1 VTKLGADIRLGVEAT
16 PAVIEAEK
24 PDVII
29 LATGGH
35 PSHGDVKGAD
45 LAVTTW
51 DMLSGA
57 VEPAEN
63 ILIYDGT
70 GQHHAPSCAEF
81 LAKRG
86 ALVEIATQD
95 RMVGEEVGAT
105 NQPIHLRELYKL
117 GVVLSPNL
125 QLTEIYREGN
135 KLVAVLRNEF
145 THEEEERL
153 VDQIV
158 VEFGTLPNDA
168 LYFDLKERSINRG
181 EMDLQS
187 LVEGRPQPHKAN
199 GHGGSAL
206 YRIGDGVAGRN
217 IHAAI
222 YDAARL
228 CKDL

>member
-1 VTKLGADIRLGVEAT
+1 
-16 PAVIEAEK
+16 
-24 PDVII
+24 
-29 LATGGH
+29 
-35 PSHGDVKGAD
+35 
-45 LAVTTW
+45 
-51 DMLSGA
+51 MLSGK

-95 RMVGEEVGAT
+95 RMVAEEVGAT

-168 LYFDLKERSINRG
+168 LDLTRGSINQRWTFTP
-181 EMDLQS
+181 S
-187 LVEGRPQPHKAN
+187 SK
-199 GHGGSAL
+199 
-206 YRIGDGVAGRN
+206 
-217 IHAAI
+217 
-222 YDAARL
+222 AARSPTRPTATAVPPSTASETA
-228 CKDL
+228 

>member
-1 VTKLGADIRLGVEAT
+1 MTAPASIT
-16 PAVIEAEK
+16 P
-24 PDVII
+24 
-29 LATGGH
+29 H
-35 PSHGDVKGAD
+35 P
-45 LAVTTW
+45 
-51 DMLSGA
+51 
-57 VEPAEN
+57 
-63 ILIYDGT
+63 
-70 GQHHAPSCAEF
+70 APSSWRSAARWSRSP
-81 LAKRG
+81 LRTAWSR
-86 ALVEIATQD
+86 
-95 RMVGEEVGAT
+95 EEVGAT

-181 EMDLQS
+181 EMDLHA

-199 GHGGSAL
+199 GHGGSSPL
-206 YRIGDGVAGRN
+206 SHRRQRGGPQYPRGDLRRRPPVQGPVR
-217 IHAAI
+217 
-222 YDAARL
+222 AR
-228 CKDL
+228 